1 MNFNIN
7 KISENRFDEL
17 INDIDNPSI
26 FQSSKFLRTNLLDQ
40 KNKLIYLLVSDELNK
55 NIAIVVVTIKN
66 YFNLFKIY
74 RINRGPLFFD
84 KENLNLSQREGIIS
98 KIFLFVSKKQF
109 GLKLFYISP
118 EIRPNSTK
126 DTFLKKHKF
135 KITNKYYGSSLLD
148 ISLDEQILFEN
159 LLPKWRNLL
168 RKGIELHKESYKI
181 LNSSDDIE
189 IFINQ
194 YLSFAKTKNFK
205 TKNYQYFQSLLINNP
220 SVFILAKNFN
230 NDLSCPFDGAVVV
243 VINGNTSTYY
253 LGFSNNSG
261 RKSNINYYLLW
272 EAILFSKKSG
282 CLYFDL
288 GGVTINT
295 PNGIK
300 HFKNG
305 LNGVSYTNIRD
316 RFKLNLF

>member
-1 MNFNIN
+1 MNFN

-40 KNKLIYLLVSDELNK
+40 KNKLIYLLVTDELNK
-55 NIAIVVVTIKN
+55 NIAIVVVTIIN

-84 KENLNLSQREGIIS
+84 NENLNLYQQEDIIN

-118 EIRPNSTK
+118 EIRSNSTK

-148 ISLDEQILFEN
+148 ISIDEQMLFEN
-159 LLPKWRNLL
+159 LVPKWRNLL
-168 RKGIELHKESYKI
+168 RKGISINKDNHKI
-181 LNSSDDIE
+181 LKSSNDIE
-189 IFINQ
+189 SFINQ
-194 YLSFAKTKNFK
+194 YLLFAKEKNFK
-205 TKNYQYFQSLLINNP
+205 TKNYKYFKTLLINNP
-220 SVFILAKNFN
+220 SVFILGKNYN
-230 NDLSCPFDGAVVV
+230 NDFSNSFDGAVVI

-272 EAILFSKKSG
+272 KAILFSKKLG

-288 GGVTINT
+288 GGITENT
-295 PNGIK
+295 PKGIK

-305 LNGVSYTNIRD
+305 LNGVLYKNIHD
-316 RFKLNLF
+316 RFKLKLF